1 MMAVSN
7 NDEDVDMNY
16 INQSFNHWKKHAPPA
31 PGMFDAVG
39 LRQKRHRTGQL
50 NDTLLAVTTAAL
62 FTDGLLKPQQGPNR
76 RCRKNVGYGP
86 GKRLAIGAYN

>member
-1 MMAVSN
+1 M
-7 NDEDVDMNY
+7 
-16 INQSFNHWKKHAPPA
+16 KKLGFSPPA

-62 FTDGLLKPQQGPNR
+62 FTDGLLKPQGPGPNR
-76 RCRKNVGYGP
+76 RCRKNVGFLDQAKGWLW
-86 GKRLAIGAYN
+86 GI